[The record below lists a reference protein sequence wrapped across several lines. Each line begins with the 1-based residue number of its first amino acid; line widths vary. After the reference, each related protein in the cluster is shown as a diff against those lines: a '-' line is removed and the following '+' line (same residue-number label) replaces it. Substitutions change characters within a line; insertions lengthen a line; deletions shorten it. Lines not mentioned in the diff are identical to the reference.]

1 MTPEKTHSQNP
12 CCLPSWE
19 ERQVWPQQPP
29 PPVEGQPSFS
39 TDMVFGC
46 HSPIFFP
53 TRIFSLFLFSILFV
67 RVSQSLFT
75 TSLQL
80 EPSRPKR
87 WPWTWLFISH
97 GRPWKSL
104 SLFFLCHLQAK
115 ESLSYIFSF
124 ASKSQK
130 TISKLTVFSS
140 LSLPPL
146 KNKEGWR
153 GRKRKDKKTY
163 YANDR
168 FWNSLGKYSPY
179 SLFMGMLVKE

>member
-29 PPVEGQPSFS
+29 PPVEGLASFS
-39 TDMVFGC
+39 TEMFFGC
-46 HSPIFFP
+46 HSPIFFFF

-67 RVSQSLFT
+67 SVSRSLFT

-87 WPWTWLFISH
+87 WRWTWLFMAAPASIGN
-97 GRPWKSL
+97 GRPWKPL
-104 SLFFLCHLQAK
+104 SLFFCAISRLKRA
-115 ESLSYIFSF
+115 SYISSF

-130 TISKLTVFSS
+130 TIPKLTVFSS

-153 GRKRKDKKTY
+153 GRKRED
-163 YANDR
+163 
-168 FWNSLGKYSPY
+168 
-179 SLFMGMLVKE
+179 